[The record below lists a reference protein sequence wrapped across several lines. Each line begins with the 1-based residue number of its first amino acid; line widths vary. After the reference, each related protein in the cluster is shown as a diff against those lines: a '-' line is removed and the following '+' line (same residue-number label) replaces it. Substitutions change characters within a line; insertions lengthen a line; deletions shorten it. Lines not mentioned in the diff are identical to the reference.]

1 MNRCN
6 PGHLSVDHTT
16 ANWHRAFTSGVLPS
30 LLPVWTA
37 LCLTCGTAYAQTGS
51 PSNAS
56 ASALARMNTPLQRT
70 FPPKA
75 MRAQMTV
82 VNAHEITLNGTG
94 VRLSPGSIIRT
105 TTNALVVSGGLIGQ
119 SFVVNYTTDTMGQA
133 HEIWILT
140 ATEAAEKRAGSDG
153 MTTTNVING
162 ER

>member
-1 MNRCN
+1 MNRCT
-6 PGHLSVDHTT
+6 PGHPHVDRTSVRRHT
-16 ANWHRAFTSGVLPS
+16 AFTSGVLSFALPAWVALS
-30 LLPVWTA
+30 LVGTTA
-37 LCLTCGTAYAQTGS
+37 MAQTGS
-51 PSNAS
+51 LSNAS

-82 VNAHEITLNGTG
+82 VNAHEVTLNGTT

-105 TTNALVVSGGLIGQ
+105 TTNGLVVSGGLIGQ
-119 SFVVNYTTDTMGQA
+119 TFVVNYTTDTLGQA

-140 ATEAAEKRAGSDG
+140 THEAAEKRAGSDG
-153 MTTTNVING
+153 MTTTNVVSE